1 MAIVTLDQLKAHL
14 KLSGTEEDDDL
25 DLKLAQAEAV
35 VLGYV
40 NQRVSDADDWS
51 ETVTGWTA
59 TTAPPE
65 VKAAILM
72 QAGELYRYRGDDEA
86 ADTHQKLREHGML
99 SPYVMALLYRYRDPA
114 LA

>member
-1 MAIVTLDQLKAHL
+1 MAILTLDQLKAHL
-14 KLSGTEEDDDL
+14 KLSGTEDDDDL
-25 DLKLAQAEAV
+25 ELKLAQAEAI

-51 ETVTGWTA
+51 DTVTAWTSS
-59 TTAPPE
+59 TAPPE

-86 ADTHQKLREHGML
+86 ADTHQKREHGML

-114 LA
+114 LS